1 VKLLAGVSRNN
12 EGWTSCTLNSKGS
25 TGWMMLNP
33 ILRHHLSSYLSRTV
47 LTNVLHTVFLSKDL
61 RPTAGKKFY
70 VVKLVLAAVASFAGL
85 LGYSC

>member
-1 VKLLAGVSRNN
+1 
-12 EGWTSCTLNSKGS
+12 
-25 TGWMMLNP
+25 MMLNP

-85 LGYSC
+85 SWVILVSRTSDRRIGTTDLEYLSWDMSSV